1 MPSSLDNSDYSN
13 GLRPRSP
20 RTPQQKHFTLDA
32 VYPGG
37 LPSPRNTGSV
47 ILQVEDLDAT
57 PRLKSGRTTPTQ
69 SCPQEKSV
77 TSPTFLP
84 VNIPS
89 APLPISSGLPRP
101 LLRLMF
107 LASLVL
113 ASIMLLVFVP
123 AARLPSLHT
132 ASVAR
137 RLALDTEG
145 FAYNDV
151 VNPITSHQDA
161 LDRDYV
167 PPQIKAAHMMKRSFA
182 EQVID
187 AENAFLA
194 GFLRNPAIGE
204 CINRLCMKF
213 MN

>member
-1 MPSSLDNSDYSN
+1 
-13 GLRPRSP
+13 
-20 RTPQQKHFTLDA
+20 
-32 VYPGG
+32 
-37 LPSPRNTGSV
+37 
-47 ILQVEDLDAT
+47 
-57 PRLKSGRTTPTQ
+57 
-69 SCPQEKSV
+69 
-77 TSPTFLP
+77 
-84 VNIPS
+84 
-89 APLPISSGLPRP
+89 
-101 LLRLMF
+101 MF

-194 GFLRNPAIGE
+194 GFMRNPAIGE
-204 CINRLCMKF
+204 CINRFCMKF
-213 MN
+213 TN